1 MTNYT
6 RFSVRASLAAVGMLM
21 RRTKIWETIEQRVRI
36 QQKIIKY
43 TPLEKLMDAFINIL
57 AGGHGLVEINTR
69 VRKDEMLLWAFGRGE
84 CAEQSTVSDT
94 LNACSPENVMEMRQA
109 LQEIYRAHGQ
119 GYQHDYG
126 KQRQVLD
133 VDLTG
138 MPAGR
143 QGEGVTKGYFSGRK
157 HRRGRQLGRVLAT
170 LYDEIVV
177 ERLYSGKTQLERS
190 LQALVKAAEEVLEL
204 DERSRQRTIVRV
216 DGGGGRDADINWLLQ
231 RGYSLIVKVKNWQRS
246 LKLARSVRTWYPDP
260 KTPGREVGWVEE
272 PHVYERPTRQ
282 VAVRRRGNKG
292 EWRYRILVFALS
304 DEQLFCLAHEPLRRS
319 PTLTQIL
326 LAAVHA
332 YDLRGGGVETSIKG
346 SKQGL
351 GLTKRNKRSFAAQE
365 MLVLLAQLAYNLI
378 TWTRTLLA
386 GSSPRLQR
394 FGPLRIVRDIFQIEG
409 KLRLD
414 AQGRII
420 EIVLNQAHP
429 FALPF
434 VRAVSSIL
442 ARDGMSLILGQI

>member
-1 MTNYT
+1 MINYT
-6 RFSVRASLAAVGMLM
+6 RFSVRASLGAVGMLM
-21 RRTKIWETIEQRVRI
+21 RRMKIWEAIEQHVGI

-69 VRKDEMLLWAFGRGE
+69 VRKDEMLLWAFGRRE

-94 LNACSPENVMEMRQA
+94 LNACTPENVMEMRQA
-109 LQEIYRAHGQ
+109 LQEIYRAHSE
-119 GYQHDYG
+119 GYRHDYES
-126 KQRQVLD
+126 QWQVLD

-177 ERLYSGKTQLERS
+177 ERLYCGKTQLERS
-190 LQALVKAAEEVLEL
+190 LQALVRAAEEVLDL

-231 RGYSLIVKVKNWQRS
+231 RGYFLIVKVKNWQRS
-246 LKLARSVRTWYPDP
+246 VKLARSVRTWHPDP
-260 KTPGREVGWVEE
+260 KTPSREVGWVEE
-272 PHVYERPTRQ
+272 PHPYERPTRQ
-282 VAVRRRGNKG
+282 VAVRKRNNKG
-292 EWRYRILVFALS
+292 EWHYRVLVFALS
-304 DEQLFCLAHEPLRRS
+304 NEQLFYLARQPLRQN
-319 PTLTQIL
+319 PAPVQIL
-326 LAAVHA
+326 LAALHA
-332 YDLRGGGVETSIKG
+332 YDLRGGGVETSVKG

-386 GSSPRLQR
+386 GPNPRLQG
-394 FGPLRIVRDIFQIEG
+394 FGPLRIIRDIFQIEG

-420 EIVLNQAHP
+420 EITLNEAHP

-434 VRAVSSIL
+434 VRAVSSL
-442 ARDGMSLILGQI
+442 LDRDGLSLILGQI